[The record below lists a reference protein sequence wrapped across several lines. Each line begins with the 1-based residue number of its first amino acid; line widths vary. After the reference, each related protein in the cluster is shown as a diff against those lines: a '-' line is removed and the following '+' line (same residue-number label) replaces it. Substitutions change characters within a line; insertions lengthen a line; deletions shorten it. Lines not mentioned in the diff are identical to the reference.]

1 MKIEIDT
8 HKELLAFLDKD
19 KLNIDLANRVANAY
33 LDTYGYVNDLK
44 LLRKKVKDYID
55 KYGNDIERPLFYD

>member
-44 LLRKKVKDYID
+44 LLRNKVKDYID